1 MTEECDMFTP
11 CPACNKIGYSLAKFE
26 QIESEEIQLM
36 GCATDE
42 CRVSEY
48 YPEKFE

>member
-1 MTEECDMFTP
+1 MTEDYDMFTP
-11 CPACNKIGYSLAKFE
+11 CPACNRIGHSLMVFE
-26 QIESEEIQLM
+26 ERESEEIQLM
-36 GCATDE
+36 GCGNND